1 MMHSQ
6 NVRARCEVRTI
17 QSKAYIYVC
26 HAGETV
32 REAKKKSA
40 MHVMKREV
48 VLALSL
54 NHPETGSIRLD

>member
-1 MMHSQ
+1 MPE
-6 NVRARCEVRTI
+6 NTPVP
-17 QSKAYIYVC
+17 
-26 HAGETV
+26 
-32 REAKKKSA
+32 EAKTKNKNKKRA